1 MGSTRLPADRL
12 LDAIDGGK
20 YPFWFPNGAKN
31 LAVDYFAY
39 GTDFVPLAASGTS
52 TNPIAI
58 NSDSAFFVLSAV
70 GIETAT
76 DNTTFLTQHPLLVQ
90 LSEGGGARNFFNTPL
105 HFDEVFGSAELP
117 MVWPL
122 PKLLLPNSTLNVTL
136 QNLEATA
143 RNVRVAFHGFKIF
156 NFAK

>member
-1 MGSTRLPADRL
+1 MTTTRLPADRL
-12 LDAIDGGK
+12 LAAIEGGK
-20 YPFWFPNGAKN
+20 YPYWFPNGAKN

-39 GTDFVPLAASGTS
+39 GTNFSPLAASATT

-58 NSDSAFFVLSAV
+58 NSDSAFFILAATAV
-70 GIETAT
+70 ETAT

-90 LSEGGGARNFFNTPL
+90 LAEGGASRNFFNESL

-136 QNLEATA
+136 QNLEAVA
-143 RNVRVAFHGFKIF
+143 RNVRVAFHGFKVF
-156 NFAK
+156 NFE